1 MRFGTAFLAM
11 CTLGFVVLVSAGA
24 SPALAGSAGRHS
36 GTVIAVTDHK
46 TPTLVLEEI
55 VEGAKMR
62 ELRVLVTRETR
73 LIRSERV
80 PDTQVSDLRYP
91 FHDAPIRLSDIRIGD
106 FVVVE
111 LGGADDKTV
120 ASSVTVTFRRGK

>member
-1 MRFGTAFLAM
+1 MRSGMTYLAA
-11 CTLGFVVLVSAGA
+11 CALGFVVLGSAGL
-24 SPALAGSAGRHS
+24 PPVLAGSADRHS

-46 TPTLVLEEI
+46 TPMLVLEEI
-55 VEGAKMR
+55 GEGAKTR

-73 LIRSERV
+73 LIRSERL
-80 PDTQVSDLRYP
+80 PDTQVSDPRYP
-91 FHDAPIRLSDIRIGD
+91 FRDIPIRLADIRIGD

-111 LGGADDKTV
+111 LVGADEKTV